1 MKIIDESTQKEITN
15 PDLTAGI
22 LTATSMWAS
31 PEAYATV
38 DNVTKFALDPSD
50 FEEVQIYHRWTDEE
64 LEAQASVRA
73 KEDAEADEQMRK
85 DLTDAT
91 LAELFELT
99 ATQAATIAEQDE
111 VLAAMFEGS
120 L

>member
-1 MKIIDESTQKEITN
+1 MRYVDINFNDMPADFDRYAYDIAQTEVPK
-15 PDLTAGI
+15 AG
-22 LTATSMWAS
+22 
-31 PEAYATV
+31 AYDTI
-38 DNVTKFALDPSD
+38 DNVTKFALDPDTD
-50 FEEVQIYHRWTDEE
+50 FEMAYLCTVPSTIEQEIQETAAR
-64 LEAQASVRA
+64 L
-73 KEDAEADEQMRK
+73 ADEQMRK

-120 L
+120 M